1 MKTAVALLCLAV
13 FPARAQDVAEWGGT
27 GCQLVPV
34 SGEAY
39 IAEAR
44 CHNAVTSGQSLTE
57 GVMQIGDMVVHLAVR
72 HGPGDVPDLFTVTPP
87 VGYVAYPGVL
97 SLDEK
102 ARGMVLIYPW
112 VGM

>member
-1 MKTAVALLCLAV
+1 MTRILALLCLAAM
-13 FPARAQDVAEWGGT
+13 PAHAQDVAEWGGT

-34 SGEAY
+34 VGRTH
-39 IAEAR
+39 IAEVR
-44 CHNAVTSGQSLTE
+44 CRNAVTSGQSLTE
-57 GVMQIGDMVVHLAVR
+57 GVMQSGDLRAHLAVQ

-87 VGYVAYPGVL
+87 DGYIADPVVL

-102 ARGMVLIYPW
+102 TRGVVLIYPW